1 MKSMFHDDDYVSRI
15 STGKAASESY
25 RRERRNRAI
34 RAALYVATG
43 AAIVVLAIVLRSTP
57 AHATVERP
65 DQFPP
70 GPVCP
75 FGDESER
82 YCL

>member
-1 MKSMFHDDDYVSRI
+1 MKSIFHDDDYVSRV

-34 RAALYVATG
+34 RAALYCAAG
-43 AAIVVLAIVLRSTP
+43 AAIVVLAIVARSTP
-57 AHATVERP
+57 ANATVERP

-75 FGDESER
+75 FGDDVQR